1 MASSNTFKSIW
12 TSVLAALVAL
22 FAALGLGGSAAA
34 PAASSVAAPAAPAV
48 PAGSVART
56 MAAQARRSW
65 RAMMRGGSLPPT
77 IAQRIRA
84 EAHGSTPPSAG
95 APRPPRP
102 TPSRTGP
109 GTRWSSSPD
118 VGR

>member
-1 MASSNTFKSIW
+1 MASSSTFTSLW
-12 TSVLAALVAL
+12 TTVLAALVAL

-34 PAASSVAAPAAPAV
+34 PAAASVSAPAV

-84 EAHGSTPPSAG
+84 EAHGSTPSVRRRSTTAASHAPS
-95 APRPPRP
+95 
-102 TPSRTGP
+102 
-109 GTRWSSSPD
+109 
-118 VGR
+118 GRALDELELAA